1 MALQTPDSEVRIFRD
16 SSPGLR
22 LILIAMLSV
31 ALIALDKQGQYLPE
45 IRRTLAAG
53 LYPLEVAVSAPV
65 AGARWLRRTL
75 ASRRTL
81 LAENYRLRDDILLQ
95 DARLQRFAALEAEN
109 ARLRALL
116 KSTAKVGDDVV
127 IAEILSVDMDPVRHR
142 IVLNK
147 GSRDGAYVGQAL
159 IDAQGI
165 VGQITR
171 DQVFTSEA
179 VLITDP
185 DHAVPVEFVRTGQ
198 RTIAMG
204 TGEFDRLSLPFLTRN
219 ADVQPGDLLVTS
231 GLGGTFPGGYPVAS
245 VAEVDSTRGDA
256 FLEVSAEPAAALE
269 RIREVLLVFAGQ
281 PLPGSAAQPEA
292 AAEPPAA
299 GDAGGTP

>member
-16 SSPGLR
+16 STPGLR

-31 ALIALDKQGQYLPE
+31 ALIALDNRGQYLPE

-53 LYPLEVAVSAPV
+53 LYPLEVAISAPV

-75 ASRRTL
+75 ASRSAL

-95 DARLQRFAALEAEN
+95 NARLQRFAALEAEN

-147 GSRDGAYVGQAL
+147 GSRDGAYIGQAL
-159 IDAQGI
+159 IDAQGV

-219 ADVQPGDLLVTS
+219 ADVEAGDLLGTS
-231 GLGGTFPGGYPVAS
+231 GLGGTFPAGYPVGS
-245 VAEVDSTRGDA
+245 VAAVDSTRGDA
-256 FLEVSAEPAAALE
+256 FLQVGATPAAALE
-269 RIREVLLVFAGQ
+269 RIREVLLVFADA
-281 PLPGSAAQPEA
+281 PLPGTPAPPESSGEA
-292 AAEPPAA
+292 AVE
-299 GDAGGTP
+299 GDAGGSP